1 MLAREKEL
9 TQDNWADLF
18 TVHVPGPTN
27 IQLLPVLKEVRD
39 VLAALTTELGST
51 GSEHG
56 LAASG
61 TMFPIQ
67 PFKEPGMVAHTCN
80 LSAWEDKGRK

>member
-1 MLAREKEL
+1 MSL
-9 TQDNWADLF
+9 
-18 TVHVPGPTN
+18 GPPTR
-27 IQLLPVLKEVRD
+27 QSLPALKEVRD
-39 VLAALTTELGST
+39 VPATFTTELGST
-51 GSEHG
+51 DSEHG

-80 LSAWEDKGRK
+80 LSAWEN